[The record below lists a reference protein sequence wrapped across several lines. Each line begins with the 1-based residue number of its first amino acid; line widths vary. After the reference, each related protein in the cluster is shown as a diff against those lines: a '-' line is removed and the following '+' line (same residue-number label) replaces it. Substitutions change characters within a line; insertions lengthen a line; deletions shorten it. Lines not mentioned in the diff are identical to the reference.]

1 MANKYIQKCSTS
13 VAIKG
18 NANQNDNEILS
29 YPSYNGKKT
38 KNAGEDV
45 GEKYPLYTVGGN
57 VNWCSCYGN
66 QYGDSQ
72 KKPKNK
78 IAL

>member
-29 YPSYNGKKT
+29 YPSYNGNQENKKMLVRMWG
-38 KNAGEDV
+38 KSILYILLV
-45 GEKYPLYTVGGN
+45 GM
-57 VNWCSCYGN
+57 
-66 QYGDSQ
+66 
-72 KKPKNK
+72 
-78 IAL
+78 